1 MQSLAVQHQFRG
13 SRAASFQTEQRL
25 RFSGLS
31 SARSA
36 LAGTR
41 VCYSARPRS
50 RPSMASQ
57 RLQVSPRAQ
66 GDRLELDP
74 DNASIL
80 VCGGGGVAL
89 EVTRKLKDMG
99 SWVWMLQRTEERRK
113 EIEGMMAIV
122 SNGDALNKEDVEKV
136 FTDIDEVDAVISTI
150 GGTTANPLADSE
162 GNINVIEAAL
172 KKGVRKFVL
181 VTSIGCGESR
191 DATPAEVYETLKP
204 VLVEKEKAEARL
216 MENGDKMTFVIIR
229 PGGLKS
235 DDATGTAVL
244 TESTGVIG
252 TVTRKDVA
260 ALTVKALF
268 SDKANNKVLSCV
280 DQNGL
285 FESSKDFEVFEL

>member
-1 MQSLAVQHQFRG
+1 
-13 SRAASFQTEQRL
+13 
-25 RFSGLS
+25 
-31 SARSA
+31 
-36 LAGTR
+36 
-41 VCYSARPRS
+41 
-50 RPSMASQ
+50 MASQ